1 MKRLFLDTNHH
12 SKRQGFCCFETSCND
27 SIGVSCFII
36 TENENILFA

>member
-1 MKRLFLDTNHH
+1 MKRLFLD
-12 SKRQGFCCFETSCND
+12 TSCND